1 MNILTKSNL
10 NNFSNWFDEM
20 QNSGGLLLVNKPL
33 GYTSFAIIN
42 SLKRIFKGKKI
53 GHSGTL
59 DPLASGLMIIAI
71 GKATKL
77 LNDLILN
84 TKVYSG
90 LIKIGVETSS
100 LDKETPEVN
109 HTQIPENI
117 EDKILKTLPY
127 FTGDMEQVPPLHSAL
142 KVDGKR
148 AYKLARKNIEK
159 SIAPRKVTILDY
171 NILDI
176 DIPYIKFRI
185 NVTSGFYVRTFAQDF
200 GKFLGL
206 PAYLYKLNREQIGEF
221 SIEESVSVEEIQK
234 QLSYLQT
241 EN

>member
-148 AYKLARKNIEK
+148 AYKLARKNIDK

>member
-1 MNILTKSNL
+1 MNILTKSSL

-20 QNSGGLLLVNKPL
+20 QNSGGLMLINKPL

-42 SLKRIFKGKKI
+42 SLKRIFKGQKV

-84 TKVYSG
+84 TKVYRG

-100 LDKETPEVN
+100 LDKETPEIN
-109 HTQIPENI
+109 KTEIPNNI
-117 EDKILKTLPY
+117 EIKILDTLNF
-127 FTGDMEQVPPLHSAL
+127 FTDEMEQIPPLHSAL
-142 KVDGKR
+142 KIDGKR
-148 AYKLARKNIEK
+148 AYELARKNIEK
-159 SIAPRKVTILDY
+159 SIAPRKVKIFDY
-171 NILDI
+171 KILDI
-176 DIPYIKFRI
+176 DIPYIEFRI
-185 NVTSGFYVRTFAQDF
+185 KVTSGFYVRTFAQDF
-200 GKFLGL
+200 GKFIGL

-221 SIEESVSVEEIQK
+221 SIEEAVSVEEIRM

-241 EN
+241 KN

>member
-84 TKVYSG
+84 TKIYSG
-90 LIKIGVETSS
+90 LIKIGVETAS

-117 EDKILKTLPY
+117 ETKILETLPY
-127 FTGDMEQVPPLHSAL
+127 FAGDMEQVPPLHSAL

-148 AYKLARKNIEK
+148 AYKLARKNLEQ
-159 SIAPRKVTILDY
+159 SIAPRKITILDY
-171 NILDI
+171 KILDI
-176 DIPYIKFRI
+176 DIPYVKFRI

-200 GKFLGL
+200 GKFIGL
-206 PAYLYKLNREQIGEF
+206 PAYLYKLHREQIGEF
-221 SIEESVSVEEIQK
+221 SIEEAVSVEEIQK
-234 QLSYLQT
+234 KLSYLQT
-241 EN
+241 DN